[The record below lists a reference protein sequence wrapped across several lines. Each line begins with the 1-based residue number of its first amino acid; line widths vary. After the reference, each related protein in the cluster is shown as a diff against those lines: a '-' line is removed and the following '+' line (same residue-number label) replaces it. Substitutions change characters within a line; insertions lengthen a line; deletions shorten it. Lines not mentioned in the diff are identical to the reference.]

1 MSKEN
6 IAEDNRGDLRQLML
20 LQQQQQQEN
29 F

>member
-6 IAEDNRGDLRQLML
+6 IAEDNRGDLRQLMS